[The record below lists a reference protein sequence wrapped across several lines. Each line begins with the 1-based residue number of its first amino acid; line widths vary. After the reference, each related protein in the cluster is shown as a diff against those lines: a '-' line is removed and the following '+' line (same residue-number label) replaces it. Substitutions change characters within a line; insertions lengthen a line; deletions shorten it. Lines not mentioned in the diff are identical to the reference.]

1 VSSSRRSAKTYILVV
16 VTALFGAATL
26 LAQQEPTFR
35 ATTQTVSIY
44 ATVTDPQGHLIP
56 NLSRDDFEVF
66 DNDRPQPL
74 TVFENGIQ
82 PITVALMRDMSGSM
96 LPERDLT
103 DAAVKQFIA
112 SLQTDDR
119 ACYGVFGGSVLVNR
133 RLTSDHNQLMAALST
148 PVPAFRGGTALWDAV
163 SVGMQLLGGQSGR
176 RVVVAMTDGGE
187 NRSVTDVT
195 TLEATI
201 VRDEVMFYMLG
212 LTTRPGTQDAPRDLK
227 RAAAVAS
234 NTGGG
239 YFYVRP
245 GDDLT
250 AAFQRVSD
258 ELHHQYLLGFAP
270 ATMDGHVHKL
280 EVRMKR
286 GDLKARSRKSY
297 VASNK

>member
-1 VSSSRRSAKTYILVV
+1 MLGA
-16 VTALFGAATL
+16 VTLAAR
-26 LAQQEPTFR
+26 QEQTFH

-44 ATVTDPQGHLIP
+44 ATVTDPDGRLVP
-56 NLSRDDFEVF
+56 DLDRDDFDVL

-96 LPERDLT
+96 LPARDLT
-103 DAAVKQFIA
+103 DAAVKQFIL
-112 SLQTDDR
+112 SLQADDR

-133 RLTSDHNQLMAALST
+133 RLTGDHNQLLQAIST
-148 PVPAFRGGTALWDAV
+148 PVPAFREGTALWDAV
-163 SVGMQLLGGQSGR
+163 SVAMQLLAGQSGR

-187 NRSVTDVT
+187 NRSKTDLT

-212 LTTRPGTQDAPRDLK
+212 LTARPGTQDAPRDLK
-227 RAAAVAS
+227 RAASVAT

-258 ELHHQYLLGFAP
+258 ELHHQYPLGFAP
-270 ATMDGHVHKL
+270 ATMDGRVHKL

-286 GDLKARSRKSY
+286 TDLKARSRRSY
-297 VASNK
+297 LAADK

>member
-1 VSSSRRSAKTYILVV
+1 MPSSRCLQAC
-16 VTALFGAATL
+16 ALGAATIL
-26 LAQQEPTFR
+26 LAAATGLAQQEPTFR
-35 ATTQTVSIY
+35 AATQTVSIY
-44 ATVTDPQGHLIP
+44 ATVTDPDGRLVP
-56 NLSRDDFEVF
+56 DLTRDDFEVL

-96 LPERDLT
+96 LPARDLT

-133 RLTSDHNQLMAALST
+133 RLTSDHNQLLAALST
-148 PVPAFRGGTALWDAV
+148 PVPAFREGTALWDAV
-163 SVGMQLLGGQSGR
+163 SVGMQLLNGQTGR

-187 NRSVTDVT
+187 NRSTTDVT
-195 TLEATI
+195 TLETTI
-201 VRDEVMFYMLG
+201 VRDEIMFYMLG
-212 LTTRPGTQDAPRDLK
+212 LTTRPGTQDAPRDLR

-234 NTGGG
+234 ATGGG

-250 AAFQRVSD
+250 AAFQSVSE

-286 GDLKARSRKSY
+286 TDLKARSRKSY